1 MPKQASVVAQV
12 SNFQK
17 PDQRWQSVVHN
28 DANAD
33 GHFVYAVVSTG
44 IFCRPSCKSRRPNRE
59 NVQFYELPEA
69 ALAAGFRACKRCRPE
84 HINPVDPRLASLR
97 KACGL
102 LAAAD
107 EMPPASAE
115 LASRCGLSERSMRR
129 LFIDFLGITSR
140 QYWDALR
147 VRRLKANLRA
157 GEAVACAAYGA
168 GYGAAS
174 RLYENA
180 RDRLGMTPATY
191 GKGGKGAH
199 IRYTLFTD
207 EIGKVIIAATQT
219 GVCFLGLGT
228 DPQHL
233 ITELQQDFPAATL
246 AHDDAALVDYVAV
259 VRAYL
264 AAGAP
269 HPDLPLDIRWTA
281 FQRRVWRA
289 LMDIPVGE
297 TRSYRQIA
305 DHIGAP
311 KAVRA
316 VGRACAS
323 NPVSLLVPCHR
334 AVGSDGSLRG
344 YRWGLARKQRLLD
357 HEAT

>member
-1 MPKQASVVAQV
+1 
-12 SNFQK
+12 
-17 PDQRWQSVVHN
+17 
-28 DANAD
+28 
-33 GHFVYAVVSTG
+33 
-44 IFCRPSCKSRRPNRE
+44 
-59 NVQFYELPEA
+59 
-69 ALAAGFRACKRCRPE
+69 
-84 HINPVDPRLASLR
+84 
-97 KACGL
+97 
-102 LAAAD
+102 
-107 EMPPASAE
+107 
-115 LASRCGLSERSMRR
+115 
-129 LFIDFLGITSR
+129 
-140 QYWDALR
+140 
-147 VRRLKANLRA
+147 
-157 GEAVACAAYGA
+157 
-168 GYGAAS
+168 
-174 RLYENA
+174 
-180 RDRLGMTPATY
+180 MTPATY